1 MSEEG
6 CWGRDVG
13 FADPFRS
20 CRCSLP
26 LVPRVALSLP
36 PAPLLRRSCPKLS
49 VIVADPFRSC
59 RCSLPL
65 VPRVAL
71 SLPQHP
77 SSAVRARIFPRD
89 IH

>member
-36 PAPLLRRSCPKLS
+36 PAPLLRRSCTDFSSGYSLMQDRKLRKILS
-49 VIVADPFRSC
+49 GEQYPRWRTRHPRKFIPMPEPVFRY
-59 RCSLPL
+59 R
-65 VPRVAL
+65 
-71 SLPQHP
+71 
-77 SSAVRARIFPRD
+77 
-89 IH
+89 

>member
-36 PAPLLRRSCPKLS
+36 PAPLLRRSSTDFSSGYSLMQDRKLRKILS
-49 VIVADPFRSC
+49 GEQYPRWRTRHLRKFIPMPEPVFRY
-59 RCSLPL
+59 R
-65 VPRVAL
+65 
-71 SLPQHP
+71 
-77 SSAVRARIFPRD
+77 
-89 IH
+89 